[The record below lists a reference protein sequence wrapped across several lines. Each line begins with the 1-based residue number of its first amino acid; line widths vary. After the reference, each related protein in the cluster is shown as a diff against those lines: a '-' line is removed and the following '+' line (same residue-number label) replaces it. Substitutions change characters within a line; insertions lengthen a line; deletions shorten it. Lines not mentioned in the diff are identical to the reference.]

1 MTTTTPA
8 GVTEESL
15 RRDIAVCSRLLVAED
30 ILNYSGHVSAR
41 LPGRDAFLI
50 QQTHDAR
57 AFLEPD
63 RLLVVDLDGNVLEGD
78 GKPPSE
84 LFIHAEIY
92 RARPEA
98 QSVAHFHHDPTTI
111 FAAVPTCPLVP
122 VKNHFARW
130 VGGIPV
136 HFDSSHI
143 DNTAK
148 GEQVVATLDG
158 RDALLLRGHGQVLV
172 AESVRAVFIDAVHLV
187 ENAGALTLASQLGA
201 VEPLTQAE
209 LDHFLETFDR
219 PQHVKKLWKYYAQV
233 AARQGV
239 IPAEWI

>member
-1 MTTTTPA
+1 MTTIRTA
-8 GVTEESL
+8 DVTEESL
-15 RRDIAVCSRLLVAED
+15 RRDIAACSRLLVAEG

-50 QQTHDAR
+50 QQTHDVR

-63 RLLVVDLDGNVLEGD
+63 RLLVVDLDGRVIEGH

-98 QSVAHFHHDPTTI
+98 RSVAHFHHDPTTI

-130 VGGIPV
+130 VDGIPV
-136 HFDSSHI
+136 HYDSSHI
-143 DNTAK
+143 DDPGK

-172 AESVRAVFIDAVHLV
+172 AESVRAVFIDSVHLV
-187 ENAGALTLASQLGA
+187 ENAGALTQATQLGA

-219 PQHVKKLWKYYAQV
+219 PKHVEKLWKYYAEV
-233 AARQGV
+233 AVARGV

>member
-1 MTTTTPA
+1 MNQTRRRPRCAAASPPA
-8 GVTEESL
+8 AGCSL
-15 RRDIAVCSRLLVAED
+15 DPARLLVLD
-30 ILNYSGHVSAR
+30 Y
-41 LPGRDAFLI
+41 
-50 QQTHDAR
+50 
-57 AFLEPD
+57 
-63 RLLVVDLDGNVLEGD
+63 DGNVLESD

-92 RARPEA
+92 RARPA
-98 QSVAHFHHDPTTI
+98 TQPVAHFHHDPATI

-136 HFDSSHI
+136 HHDSSHI
-143 DNTAK
+143 DDPAK

-172 AESVRAVFIDAVHLV
+172 AESVRAVFTDAVHLA
-187 ENAGALTLASQLGA
+187 ENAGALTLATQLGA

-219 PQHVKKLWKYYAQV
+219 PKHVEKLWKYYAQV
-233 AARQGV
+233 AAARGV

>member
-1 MTTTTPA
+1 MTTPTDVA
-8 GVTEESL
+8 ITEATL
-15 RRDIAVCSRLLVAED
+15 RRDVAACSRLLVAED

-50 QQTHDAR
+50 QRTHDVR
-57 AFLEPD
+57 AFLDPE
-63 RLLVVDLDGNVLEGD
+63 RLLVVDFDGVVEEGD

-84 LFIHAEIY
+84 RFIHAEIY
-92 RARPEA
+92 KARQEA

-111 FAAVPTCPLVP
+111 FAAVPTFPLVP

-136 HFDSSHI
+136 HRDSSHI
-143 DNTAK
+143 DNPEK
-148 GEQVVATLDG
+148 GRQVVETLAD
-158 RDALLLRGHGQVLV
+158 RDALLLRGHGQVLL

-187 ENAGALTLASQLGA
+187 ENAGALTLAAQLA
-201 VEPLTQAE
+201 TVEPLSQAE

-219 PQHVKKLWKYYAQV
+219 PKHVEKLWKYYAQV
-233 AARQGV
+233 AAARGV